1 MISIDEI
8 NAEIAKLEA
17 QNQTY
22 QTIEKLA
29 ALYTVRDHHVISER
43 PAPAGTA
50 PVKVEASSPFL
61 SLCSGEP
68 VCEIMAVMDELMDT
82 LQVLMPR
89 LYDSVMRKLQE

>member
-17 QNQTY
+17 QIQTY
-22 QTIEKLA
+22 QTIERLA
-29 ALYTVRDHHVISER
+29 ALYTVRDHHIISER
-43 PAPAGTA
+43 PTPAETA
-50 PVKVEASSPFL
+50 PVKVEATSPFL

-68 VCEIMAVMDELMDT
+68 VCEIMKLMDELMDT

-89 LYDSVMRKLQE
+89 LYDGVMRKLQE